1 MATPKNTT
9 TTKKASASTEIVLG
23 QAAQQIAKA
32 VSELNAATST
42 VGQLVTQAEE
52 LTLQVANKET
62 QISDLEVQYAEKA
75 RQAEVEFDLNVK
87 ANAERVVTDWLRTN
101 GKVSISSEEL
111 SSLQRELADT
121 KANTEAEVKKQVA
134 QATAT
139 LKSSYENEVR
149 LIHAENKA
157 IAAENAAKIGTLA
170 TQNKFLEEQVTKLYL
185 QLDAERAAGIERAK
199 AGSVGSINV
208 SGQGK

>member
-1 MATPKNTT
+1 MATTKNT

-52 LTLQVANKET
+52 LTLQVANKES
-62 QISDLEVQYAEKA
+62 QIADLEVQYAEKA

-87 ANAERVVTDWLRTN
+87 ANAERVVTEWLRTN
-101 GKVSISSEEL
+101 GKVSISSTEL
-111 SSLQRELADT
+111 NSLQKELADT
-121 KANTEAEVKKQVA
+121 KAGIEAEVKKQVA
-134 QATAT
+134 SASATM
-139 LKSSYENEVR
+139 KVHYENEIR
-149 LIHAENKA
+149 TIQLENKA
-157 IAAENAAKIGTLA
+157 VAAENAAKIGTLA

>member
-1 MATPKNTT
+1 MATPKNT

-32 VSELNAATST
+32 VSELNTATST
-42 VGQLVTQAEE
+42 VGKLVSQAEE
-52 LTLQVANKET
+52 LTLQVANKES
-62 QISDLEVQYAEKA
+62 QIADLEVQYAEKA

-111 SSLQRELADT
+111 SSLQKELADT

-139 LKSSYENEVR
+139 LKSHYENEIR
-149 LIHAENKA
+149 LIHSENKA

-199 AGSVGSINV
+199 AGSVGTINV

>member
-1 MATPKNTT
+1 MATSKNT
-9 TTKKASASTEIVLG
+9 TTKKASVNTEIVLG
-23 QAAQQIAKA
+23 QAAQQITKA
-32 VSELNAATST
+32 VSELNAATAT
-42 VGQLVTQAEE
+42 VGQLVTQAED
-52 LTLQVANKET
+52 LTLQVANKES
-62 QISDLEVQYAEKA
+62 QIADLDVQYAEKA

-134 QATAT
+134 QATAS
-139 LKSSYENEVR
+139 LKSHYENEIR
-149 LIHAENKA
+149 LLHSENKA
-157 IAAENAAKIGTLA
+157 VAAENSAKIGTLA